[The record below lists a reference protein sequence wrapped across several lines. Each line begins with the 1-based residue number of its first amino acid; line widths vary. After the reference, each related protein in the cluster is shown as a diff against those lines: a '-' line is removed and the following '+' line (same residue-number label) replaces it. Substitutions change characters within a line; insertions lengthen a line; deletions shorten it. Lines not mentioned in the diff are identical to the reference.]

1 MGINSF
7 NFGGVRS
14 ADYGVYISGESVY
27 NAPEKA
33 YDMQVIPGRN
43 GNLAIYQNRFENI
56 ELKYQAFA
64 FNDNQSAFAG
74 SVSDFRNAMYA
85 MNGYQ
90 RLTDTYHPDEYR
102 LGIYKD
108 GLEVD
113 PVQYGTA
120 GEFEIVFDCKPQRFL
135 TSGETATTFTSAGS
149 ITNPTLFEA
158 KPLIKVTGYGTLGV
172 GNRSVIITGTASQVI
187 YIDCDIMEAWEMNG
201 SAIIPRNDYV
211 QYVGNK
217 FPILPPGASGIA
229 LSGNIT
235 KVEITPRW
243 WII

>member
-7 NFGGVRS
+7 NFGGVS
-14 ADYGVYISGESVY
+14 SLDYGVYISGESVY

-56 ELKYQAFA
+56 ELTYPAFV
-64 FNDNQSAFAG
+64 FRDNQTQFAG
-74 SVSDFRNAMYA
+74 SISDFRNEIYSK
-85 MNGYQ
+85 NGYQ
-90 RLTDTYHPDEYR
+90 RLYDTYHPDEFR
-102 LGIYKD
+102 LGIYKA

-113 PVQYGTA
+113 PVQYGNA
-120 GEFEIVFDCKPQRFL
+120 GQFEITFDCKPQRFL
-135 TSGETATTFTSAGS
+135 VSGETTVPFTGNAG
-149 ITNPTLFEA
+149 ITNKTLFES

-172 GNRSVIITGTASQVI
+172 GDRSVIITGVAGQEI
-187 YIDCDIMEAWEMNG
+187 YIDCEIMEAWEKSG
-201 SAIIPRNDYV
+201 SAIVPRNDYV

-217 FPILPPGASGIA
+217 FPVLAPGVNGISM
-229 LSGNIT
+229 SGNIT
-235 KVEITPRW
+235 RVEITPRW